1 MVISSIGE
9 GIGRLWLER
18 PSGFSVEVP
27 TARQDAPEVMRGAM
41 GKGGIALAVVQ
52 VAPERKG
59 GDEGRGRGRWAS
71 RSRVDLRKPE
81 RPAELPERPLP
92 WPLLALSLLSGATST
107 FVPPHALGTARPAGS
122 TSAALVWP

>member
-1 MVISSIGE
+1 MWRKV
-9 GIGRLWLER
+9 
-18 PSGFSVEVP
+18 
-27 TARQDAPEVMRGAM
+27 
-41 GKGGIALAVVQ
+41 ALAVVQ

-92 WPLLALSLLSGATST
+92 WPLLALSL
-107 FVPPHALGTARPAGS
+107 ARPLHLYLPILSERPAQPAQPLPLLFGRKNIR
-122 TSAALVWP
+122 L

>member
-1 MVISSIGE
+1 MWRKV
-9 GIGRLWLER
+9 
-18 PSGFSVEVP
+18 
-27 TARQDAPEVMRGAM
+27 
-41 GKGGIALAVVQ
+41 ALAVVQ